1 MDEEMSNRNHLHL
14 GQCAKGAEV
23 IVGCGTQTGEA
34 ATEDCRWNTKQE
46 IKRMASKRP
55 HPPKK
60 PDLSQSAAVGKPD
73 ENEAACIAR
82 AVLYP
87 TMQAAVTLKKY
98 SNAYGELDLFELF
111 KSLTELTRASNNGD
125 LKRGEAM
132 LTAQAH
138 TLDAIFNNLAQR
150 AAMNMSEHL
159 GATETYLKLALRA
172 QSQCR
177 ATWEALSTIKNP
189 PIAGFVNQANIAN
202 GPQQVNNAPAKANE
216 APRTREKGNP
226 QNKLLEENHGEQL
239 DTGTTGTAGGID
251 PEMATVGKIERAKDT
266 GR

>member
-1 MDEEMSNRNHLHL
+1 M
-14 GQCAKGAEV
+14 
-23 IVGCGTQTGEA
+23 GCGTQTGEA

-202 GPQQVNNAPAKANE
+202 GPQQVNNGTKPVSE
-216 APRTREKGNP
+216 PPRTRENP
-226 QNKLLEENHGEQL
+226 NPKSKLLEEKDGERL
-239 DTGTTGTAGGID
+239 DTGATGAAGRVD
-251 PEMATVGKIERAKDT
+251 TPLEAVGEGDRAED
-266 GR
+266 G